1 MATFSKKMG
10 GKEVGSASV
19 YAKPHDMSGK
29 ATGADIGY
37 QTDPNSMSAIE
48 STPGGMPARRVSG
61 GNPANTNVKTD
72 GIKMRGTGAATKGL
86 MCRGPMA

>member
-10 GKEVGSASV
+10 DKEVGNAAV
-19 YAKPHDMSGK
+19 YAKPHNMNGKKVGMSEV
-29 ATGADIGY
+29 TGPSNKQYMKDA
-37 QTDPNSMSAIE
+37 N
-48 STPGGMPARRVSG
+48 VSV
-61 GNPANTNVKTD
+61 ANTHSNDYPEPKTT